1 MIRKD
6 QFRRSEYPEQKRQ
19 NIPTEHELQNIQDIS
34 EFNSIVHA
42 LQSASSNTRKK
53 AAQRLGEFGL
63 EEAVEPLSLALF
75 DEEAVSVC
83 VQIIEALFQIGTD
96 EAIAGIMDMLDAPD
110 DNIRQIAVDTLG
122 KINPDEASD
131 QVIDELMYTAEK
143 DIARSVRLA
152 AIDALFQYESKEVM
166 QMFSE
171 LSSDPDPEIRNA
183 IKDGMKQRAEIAKP
197 KSKRPNSKAKR
208 R

>member
-6 QFRRSEYPEQKRQ
+6 PFRKSEYPEQRRQ
-19 NIPTEHELQNIQDIS
+19 TIQVERELQNIQDIS
-34 EFNSIVHA
+34 EFNSVVHA
-42 LQSASSNTRKK
+42 LQSTSSNTRKK
-53 AAQRLGEFGL
+53 AAQRLGEYGL

-75 DEEAVSVC
+75 EEEDVSIC

-110 DNIRQIAVDTLG
+110 DNIRQIAVNTLG

-131 QVIDELMYTAEK
+131 QVIDELIYTAEK

-166 QMFSE
+166 QMLSE

-183 IKDGMKQRAEIAKP
+183 VKNGMKQGAKIAKP
-197 KSKRPNSKAKR
+197 KSKRLNSRAKR